1 MFLRFLKYEIK
12 RRKGI
17 TAYWVVLG
25 CVAALFGSN
34 YFDNQKA
41 VMAVALFLSFLTA
54 FIYTLVEYSSVFRSG
69 HGYLIFGSPK
79 LKGMH
84 IVFGRILIILLD
96 ILLYLVSFTII
107 EVFLN
112 IVFRQAF
119 QSFLIRD
126 TANLLLKVFTSF
138 RAFCAFLLFTA
149 SFLLPYLFI
158 FMIITFS
165 NTVFRRLNIWLSRL
179 ITIIMVAVAPGILI
193 YSISNPFIDAL
204 LFPQFEDY
212 KALNGSYLFWAVSG
226 IHILVIAVI
235 LLACAK
241 VIDKNLNL

>member
-1 MFLRFLKYEIK
+1 MRFLKYEIK

-25 CVAALFGSN
+25 CVAALFGGD
-34 YFDNQKA
+34 YFDNQKDT
-41 VMAVALFLSFLTA
+41 MEIALFLSFLTA

-84 IVFGRILIILLD
+84 IVFGRMLIILLD

-112 IVFRQAF
+112 IVFRQTF
-119 QSFLIRD
+119 QSFLIQD
-126 TANLLLKVFTSF
+126 TVNLLLKVFTSF
-138 RAFCAFLLFTA
+138 KTFRVFLLFAT
-149 SFLLPYLFI
+149 SFFLSYLFI

-165 NTVFRRLNIWLSRL
+165 NTILKRLNIWLSRL

-204 LFPQFEDY
+204 LFPQLEDY
-212 KALNGSYLFWAVSG
+212 KALNGSYLFWAVSR

-235 LLACAK
+235 LLVCAK